1 MEDISKVK
9 DLDGTVYKLKDAD
22 GRSLIDYIISIL
34 VDGDNINLALETGNA
49 TDEVLMVDS
58 SDVLFI
64 DMQTA
69 VSLPEM
75 ITIVG

>member
-9 DLDGTVYKLKDAD
+9 DLDGTTYKLKDAD

-49 TDEVLMVDS
+49 ADEVLMVDS

>member
-1 MEDISKVK
+1 MEDISKVTA
-9 DLDGTVYKLKDAD
+9 LDGTTYKLKDAD
-22 GRSLIDYIISIL
+22 GRGLIDYIISIL

>member
-1 MEDISKVK
+1 MEDISKVT
-9 DLDGTVYKLKDAD
+9 DLDGTTYKLKDAD
-22 GRSLIDYIISIL
+22 GRSLIDYILSIL

-58 SDVLFI
+58 SEVLFV

-69 VSLPEM
+69 VSLPQM